1 MIKVFSI
8 VNGKEFL
15 DKIEKEREESIKV
28 EKAIDKIL
36 NDLFEKYEDN
46 TEEEPCTTSNKITDR
61 DIHNILAKTL
71 IKTKKYGDK
80 TAVLMA
86 TLPNGFEIVTSSSC
100 VDPKNFDMKI
110 GEEICMKKLE
120 DKIWEL
126 EGYRLQCELSKK
138 GGNK

>member
-8 VNGKEFL
+8 INGKEFL

-36 NDLFEKYEDN
+36 NDLFEKYEDS

-120 DKIWEL
+120 DKICEL

>member
-8 VNGKEFL
+8 INGKEFL

-36 NDLFEKYEDN
+36 NDLFEKYEDS

-120 DKIWEL
+120 NKICEL

>member
-46 TEEEPCTTSNKITDR
+46 TEEKPCTTSNKITDR

-120 DKIWEL
+120 NKICEL